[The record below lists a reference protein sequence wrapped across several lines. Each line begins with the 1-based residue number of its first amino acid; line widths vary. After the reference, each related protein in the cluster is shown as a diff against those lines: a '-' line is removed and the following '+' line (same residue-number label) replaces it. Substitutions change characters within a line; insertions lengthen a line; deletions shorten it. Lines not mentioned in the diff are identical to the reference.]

1 MTPEYVYYWEDP
13 GNIGYDV
20 IARAKDVESARA
32 IAREKLQG
40 TTVSEDI
47 AIISAALEMEPTGR
61 FHHSFALWIFTEC
74 DPLESRLS
82 RQEIDQLRAR
92 AEKAEAALAAAVGS
106 TVETRWCNKCG
117 YVGNR
122 QAHPGCNYD
131 SSYIGPRVEAA
142 ALAASEAREK
152 VLAEA
157 LRERADCHPT
167 TDPFFVSAYN
177 ALAAYDAAH
186 PKLDNKEE
194 ANA

>member
-13 GNIGYDV
+13 GNIGYDI
-20 IARAKDVESARA
+20 IARAKDVESARK

-40 TTVSEDI
+40 TTVAEDI

-61 FHHSFALWIFTEC
+61 FHHPFALWIFTEC

-92 AEKAEAALAAAVGS
+92 AEKAEAALAA
-106 TVETRWCNKCG
+106 
-117 YVGNR
+117 
-122 QAHPGCNYD
+122 
-131 SSYIGPRVEAA
+131 
-142 ALAASEAREK
+142 SEAREK
-152 VLAEA
+152 ALAEA

-186 PKLDNKEE
+186 PKEE
-194 ANA
+194 EEVNA